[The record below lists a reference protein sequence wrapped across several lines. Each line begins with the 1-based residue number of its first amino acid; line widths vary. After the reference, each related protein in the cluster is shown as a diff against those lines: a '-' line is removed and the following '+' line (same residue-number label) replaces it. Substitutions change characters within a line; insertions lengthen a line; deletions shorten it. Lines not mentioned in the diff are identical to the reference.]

1 MKWTIEK
8 EIEGYDM
15 VIQRDGPG
23 EGELCAGFFA
33 CQANEAVKELW
44 LKVHEIMKADA
55 KRDDQQPLNHL
66 LKGRATKVRWKR
78 LPNDFLSG
86 GTLHTE
92 LWVPGKIIPAPVT
105 VILHHANWTFGIDNK
120 LAQLKQVRETV
131 QRPRRQAGRRV
142 HCQCRPART
151 PCSCASSWSGAST
164 RPASRSSAPGDVTDD
179 DVLNGMGDQVIG
191 TITAH
196 MYSAAHPSAMNK
208 DYVAAMRKA
217 NNGLRPNFMS
227 VGGYD
232 GMHLMSEAL
241 KRTNG
246 ATGGDALLAAMKGM
260 AWESPRGPIS
270 IDPETRDI
278 VQNIYMRKVEK
289 VDGAHPPIPD
299 KRNRGYA
306 PVWSEPSLIHLPQ
319 SWARSTWLKPVC
331 PPYRSWSGGR
341 KRL

>member
-1 MKWTIEK
+1 MSLKILVMIPVIFFGSFIFSQEKMRVYTFYTDSHAVLKDKWFLPTFIETNSDLELIIKHYDQECLTGTWGQNGWNTTMFRKVELILQAIEENWGKIFIYADIDIQFFRPMKWTIEK

-131 QRPRRQAGRRV
+131 QEKK
-142 HCQCRPART
+142 
-151 PCSCASSWSGAST
+151 
-164 RPASRSSAPGDVTDD
+164 
-179 DVLNGMGDQVIG
+179 LKM
-191 TITAH
+191 TIA
-196 MYSAAHPSAMNK
+196 
-208 DYVAAMRKA
+208 
-217 NNGLRPNFMS
+217 
-227 VGGYD
+227 
-232 GMHLMSEAL
+232 
-241 KRTNG
+241 
-246 ATGGDALLAAMKGM
+246 
-260 AWESPRGPIS
+260 I
-270 IDPETRDI
+270 
-278 VQNIYMRKVEK
+278 
-289 VDGAHPPIPD
+289 
-299 KRNRGYA
+299 
-306 PVWSEPSLIHLPQ
+306 
-319 SWARSTWLKPVC
+319 
-331 PPYRSWSGGR
+331 
-341 KRL
+341 